1 MGTVKNS
8 HSAGWG
14 INATT
19 MGTMATVSY
28 DVEFSEGKG
37 TETFVFHVSGDK
49 AMLYR
54 YNVNSSLLITK

>member
-1 MGTVKNS
+1 
-8 HSAGWG
+8 
-14 INATT
+14 